1 MSYTIVGLFPSQNQS
16 KDVSKSLENKGFK
29 DSDYI
34 IYINDNKPVEKK
46 SFWSKIFTHEIDEE
60 VTIVDSLIISVAIN
74 NNAELEK
81 AKEAFAE
88 NNVINTYPLD
98 DVSFEEAKNLDYIKK
113 VVALKAK
120 MLIYAMPEVKT
131 STSEMHTGINADVN
145 IGK

>member
-1 MSYTIVGLFPSQNQS
+1 MSYTIVGLFSSQNQS
-16 KDVSKSLENKGFK
+16 KDVSKSLENRGFK

-34 IYINDNKPVEKK
+34 IYINENKPVEKK
-46 SFWSKIFTHEIDEE
+46 SFWSKIFTHETDEE
-60 VTIVDSLIISVAIN
+60 ATTVDSLIISVAIN
-74 NNAELEK
+74 NNTELEK

-88 NNVINTYPLD
+88 NKVVNTYPLD
-98 DVSFEEAKNLDYIKK
+98 DVPFEEAKNLDYIKK

-131 STSEMHTGINADVN
+131 STSEIHTGINAEVN